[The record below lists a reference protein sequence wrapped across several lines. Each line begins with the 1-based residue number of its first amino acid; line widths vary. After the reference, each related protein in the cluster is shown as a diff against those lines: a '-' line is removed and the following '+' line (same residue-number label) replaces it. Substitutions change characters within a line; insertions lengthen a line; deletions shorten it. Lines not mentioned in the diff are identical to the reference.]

1 MNIGEVI
8 KDHRWRQRYS
18 IREMADTIGISKATL
33 SRVENG
39 KNFDGQTMAKL
50 LRFLFDGEPKP

>member
-1 MNIGEVI
+1 MKIGKVI
-8 KDHRWRQRYS
+8 NDHRQQHSYS
-18 IREMADTIGISKATL
+18 IREMADKIGISKATL

-50 LRFLFDGEPKP
+50 LRFLFDGVKP